1 MVRRA
6 WPVGH
11 RQPIWHLE
19 PKVGAQSRGWPVESR
34 GPSEAMR
41 LQTDAPCCTQRPRSS
56 GQLWG
61 PDSSHSADPSR
72 VPRRVTRALCLGL
85 LGQPEG

>member
-11 RQPIWHLE
+11 RQPIWHPE
-19 PKVGAQSRGWPVESR
+19 PKAGAQSRGRPVESR
-34 GPSEAMR
+34 GPPEAMR
-41 LQTDAPCCTQRPRSS
+41 LQTDAPCCPCSS

-61 PDSSHSADPSR
+61 PDSSHSTDPSR